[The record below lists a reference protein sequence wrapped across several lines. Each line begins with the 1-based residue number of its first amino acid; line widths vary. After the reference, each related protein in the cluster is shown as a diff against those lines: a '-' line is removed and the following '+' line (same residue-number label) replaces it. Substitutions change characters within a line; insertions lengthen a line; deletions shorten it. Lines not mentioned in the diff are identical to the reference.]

1 MKAITDF
8 IKREAVLVIAS
19 VLAVISAFIIP
30 PDKEYLG
37 YIDWRTLG
45 ILFCLMAVVAGLK
58 EQGLFRLLAER
69 MLDKVRTI
77 RQLVFVLV
85 GLCFF
90 LSMLVTNDVALITF
104 VPLTFIMLEL
114 AGADT
119 LGKWLLPTVAMQ
131 TIAANLGSMLT
142 PFGNPQNLYLYS
154 LSGISPVDFVLILL
168 PYCALSGVLLAVWII
183 VGSWKRNDPVTVS
196 LAERT
201 QLKSRR
207 IPLVYGALF
216 LLSLLSVLR
225 VVDYRITL
233 GVVLLAVVIMDRATL
248 KKVDYS
254 LLVTF
259 VAFFVFIGNMGRL
272 PLFREAISGV
282 IGGAEVLTSVVSSQ
296 VISNVPA
303 ALLLSEFTA
312 EYSALLI
319 GTNLGGLGT
328 LIASMASL
336 ISFKLLAA
344 KYPEKKGKYM
354 AWFTIS
360 NVAFLAVLLGL
371 YFLIRAL

>member
-69 MLDKVRTI
+69 MLDKVHTI

-114 AGADT
+114 AGTDT

-201 QLKSRR
+201 QLKSRC

-344 KYPEKKGKYM
+344 KYPDKKGKYM